1 MVKVNLFSK
10 TFPIYQWLNTTSIAN
25 DVEKHLTVLDVLEVA
40 LFGLQVCLLNTST
53 YYLLKS
59 FPLKLILICLNKIL
73 NFVVGLSASGKSTIS
88 MGVEDELVS
97 RGIACYCLDGD
108 NLRAGLCKGLGFS
121 LEDRKE
127 NIRRAIE
134 AAKLQADGGTIVL
147 CSLVSP
153 MEEDRQNA
161 RQIATN
167 ANLPFFE
174 VHVNTSIEDCI
185 KRDPKKL
192 YKKALAGEIKNFTG
206 VGQSYEVPENPE
218 LSLSTVD
225 PILGTPRAVEACVGE
240 VIKLL
245 KDEVSFHFFFNLRSK
260 NI

>member
-1 MVKVNLFSK
+1 
-10 TFPIYQWLNTTSIAN
+10 
-25 DVEKHLTVLDVLEVA
+25 
-40 LFGLQVCLLNTST
+40 
-53 YYLLKS
+53 
-59 FPLKLILICLNKIL
+59 
-73 NFVVGLSASGKSTIS
+73 

-245 KDEVSFHFFFNLRSK
+245 KDEVSFHFFFL
-260 NI
+260 I

>member
-1 MVKVNLFSK
+1 M
-10 TFPIYQWLNTTSIAN
+10 
-25 DVEKHLTVLDVLEVA
+25 
-40 LFGLQVCLLNTST
+40 
-53 YYLLKS
+53 
-59 FPLKLILICLNKIL
+59 NKIL

-245 KDEVSFHFFFNLRSK
+245 KDEVSFHFFF
-260 NI
+260 